1 MGKFLSFTLNG
12 KLYGV
17 NVLLINSILENQT
30 EVPIPIK
37 NSSVRS
43 LTNMRGIVVPIFDP
57 RALLDSANLEMNNF
71 NISADVKPV
80 DQTKTEAQENTKAPT
95 EIIGYDNMQ
104 DDTGIIVF
112 EVENGTL
119 LPFIALKADT
129 IGKVISIDEKDIK
142 EVPAFL
148 PKSVSKFY
156 EGFTFAFQK
165 RLSILNIKALVS
177 NELLFNQEA

>member
-17 NVLLINSILENQT
+17 NVLFINSILENQS

-37 NSSVRS
+37 NSTVRS

-57 RALLDSANLEMNNF
+57 RALLDSSNLEMNNF
-71 NISADVKPV
+71 TLSSDVKAV
-80 DQTKTEAQENTKAPT
+80 DQAKTDAQENAKTPT
-95 EIIGYDNMQ
+95 EIIGYDNLQ

-148 PKSVSKFY
+148 PKTVSKFY

-177 NELLFNQEA
+177 NELLFNEEA